1 MKKRRGNTTIVAH
14 SCKEW
19 SERFMNYLEEQTDGE
34 AMINS
39 IQNGDHPLPVVS
51 QVSLTEATP
60 NAPPTLKDPKFW
72 TAEEKKNR
80 NIDR

>member
-1 MKKRRGNTTIVAH
+1 WR
-14 SCKEW
+14 
-19 SERFMNYLEEQTDGE
+19 ERFMNYLEEKTDGE

-39 IQNGDHPLPVVS
+39 IHNGDHPLLVVA
-51 QVSLTEATP
+51 QVSLAEAAP
-60 NAPPTLKDPKFW
+60 NAPSTLKDPKFW